1 MEKFKKKFTVASP
14 YFSDLDI
21 KFIQSKIKSIL
32 KGKLSTGPYT
42 KEFERKFANFVG
54 SKYAVFL
61 NTCTSALEISIQSLK
76 LKKNDEVIVP
86 VQSFI
91 ADGTCVTNVNAKVIF
106 AEVDENNFCINLDEI
121 KSKTTKNT
129 KAVILVYFGGY
140 SPEDLKQIKSYCVKK
155 NIKLIEDCAH
165 SIGGSVHN
173 LKLGSV
179 GYSGCYSF
187 FSTKTITTGEGGMLT
202 TNDRYLYDFA
212 LSMRE
217 RGRDWRKKKELYV
230 HEGRNCRVP
239 EISAILGLSQLSNL
253 KKFIKHR
260 NKIVD
265 IYDRALLNNQ
275 YVKTLKKNK
284 NSKYSI
290 WKHVSIIKNQKISR
304 IKLQK
309 YLIKNYNIFINWA
322 YDPPLHLQPFFIKK
336 YKIKKG
342 FLEKTENLMSKHFH
356 LPLHPLINVKDAKFI
371 VKSLIKSLKEI

>member
-42 KEFERKFANFVG
+42 KEFEKKFANFVG